1 MVTKWL
7 FDKEK
12 EIPKT
17 IQIII
22 YSYRSVWWEPWMSF
36 DWHSEWT
43 ATCFIIV
50 SIVENHKLIIDVC
63 VSKQNSFEFWI
74 KNSNFWSFDF
84 WSEQLFNKKSEL
96 NDVKSLSY
104 DNDWYTYMSEIR
116 TNEFS
121 VSGHIITK

>member
-1 MVTKWL
+1 
-7 FDKEK
+7 
-12 EIPKT
+12 
-17 IQIII
+17 
-22 YSYRSVWWEPWMSF
+22 MS
-36 DWHSEWT
+36 
-43 ATCFIIV
+43 
-50 SIVENHKLIIDVC
+50 
-63 VSKQNSFEFWI
+63 VSKQ
-74 KNSNFWSFDF
+74 NSNFWSFDF